1 MATHILWLRS
11 GVGYGLPRFPYRA
24 LPLVLEMSLL
34 PLVYS
39 LIAICTG
46 YVLCASFDAAEE
58 RLEKRVLKKYK
69 DTFFEVVAVQNI
81 ATGLRQQDVIPD
93 GTLDKITHSD
103 SEETALGLL
112 FGHLVKHADVDSLK
126 AFCEVIISHG
136 YKAYPRM
143 QRLGREMKDMLERE
157 G

>member
-1 MATHILWLRS
+1 
-11 GVGYGLPRFPYRA
+11 
-24 LPLVLEMSLL
+24 MSLV

-46 YVLCASFDAAEE
+46 CVLCASFDVAEE
-58 RLEKRVLKKYK
+58 RLERRVLKKYK
-69 DTFFEVVAVQNI
+69 DMFFEVVAVRNI
-81 ATGLRQQDVIPD
+81 ATGLRQRDVIPD
-93 GTLDKITHSD
+93 GILNQITHSD

-112 FGHLVKHADVDSLK
+112 FGHLVKHADVDKVK
-126 AFCEVIISHG
+126 AFCEVIISDD

-143 QRLGREMKDMLERE
+143 ERLGRKMKDMLERE